1 MILIRRNP
9 YEKITSLVL
18 AILMV
23 AALFI
28 GSSVAEESYDIIY
41 LTPSTAS
48 SFWSQVEVG
57 ILQAKADLE
66 KELGVT
72 INYSVVGPAEEQQ
85 TEEYIQAFENAIA
98 QQPSA
103 ILTATLAIDSTIPKA
118 REAHDAG

>member
-1 MILIRRNP
+1 MKRTVAIIL
-9 YEKITSLVL
+9 SLLLVCGL
-18 AILMV
+18 V
-23 AALFI
+23 
-28 GSSVAEESYDIIY
+28 GTGVAEAKSYDIVY

-98 QQPSA
+98 QQPAA

-118 REAHDAG
+118 REAHVAKGRQ